1 MALESYNPSTEERIA
16 SYSET
21 SPERIEEMLEAAESA
36 QREWAATGFG
46 ERAEVMGG
54 AARLLR
60 ERASDLARLMATEM
74 GKPLTEGRSEAE
86 KCARVCDYYA
96 GNAEAHLEDRPIPTD
111 AARSYVTYR
120 PLGVLLAVMP
130 WNFPFWQVFRFLA
143 PSLMAGNAAL
153 LKHSS
158 NVTGCALRIGEI
170 IRGAGF
176 PEGLFDVL
184 VLPSDKVSDVIA
196 DPRVRGV
203 SLTGST
209 PAGISVGSSAG
220 ASLIP
225 SVLELGG
232 SDPYVILADA
242 DLRAAA
248 ETCAFSRLINAGQ
261 CCISAKRMIVERK
274 VSFDFCDLLIER
286 MAARTMGDPLEGGV
300 DVGPM
305 ARADLREEIHGQVRR
320 SVKMG
325 ASVALGCEMPGG
337 RGWFYPPSV
346 LTGVSKGMP
355 AFDEET
361 FGPVAAV
368 LEAADEEE
376 CIRLANDTS
385 FGLGAAVFTSD
396 VEKGERIAAD
406 RLRAGC
412 CFVNTFV
419 RSDPRLPF
427 GGIKGSGY
435 GRELSREGIL
445 EFVNAKTVYRA

>member
-1 MALESYNPSTEERIA
+1 MALSSYNPSTEERIA
-16 SYSET
+16 SYEET
-21 SPERIEEMLEAAESA
+21 SPGGVEKMLSAAESA
-36 QREWAATGFG
+36 QREWAAATFE
-46 ERAEVMGG
+46 ERS
-54 AARLLR
+54 AAMSKAAQLLR
-60 ERASDLARLMATEM
+60 ERADDLGRLMATEM
-74 GKPLTEGRSEAE
+74 GKPVSEGRSEAE
-86 KCARVCDYYA
+86 KCAWVCDYYA
-96 GNAEAHLEDRPIPTD
+96 RNAELHLADRIVPTD
-111 AARSYVTYR
+111 AAKSYVTYR

-158 NVTGCALRIGEI
+158 NVTGCALRIGELI
-170 IRGAGF
+170 ARAGF
-176 PEGLFDVL
+176 PKGLFGVL
-184 VLPSDKVSDVIA
+184 VLPSDRVAEIIR
-196 DPRVRGV
+196 DPRIRGA

-209 PAGISVGSSAG
+209 PAGISVGGSAG

-232 SDPYVILADA
+232 SDPYVVLADA

-248 ETCAFSRLINAGQ
+248 ETCALSRLINGGQ
-261 CCISAKRMIVERK
+261 CCISAKRIVVEK
-274 VSFDFCDLLIER
+274 SVASDFCDLLKQR
-286 MAARTMGDPLEGGV
+286 MAARRMGDPLREDV

-305 ARADLREEIHGQVRR
+305 ARADLRDEIHRQVQQ
-320 SVKMG
+320 SVEMG
-325 ASVALGCEMPGG
+325 ASVVLGCEVPEG

-346 LTGVSKGMP
+346 LSGVTKGMP

-361 FGPVAAV
+361 FGPVAALV
-368 LEAADEEE
+368 EGADEEE

-406 RLRAGC
+406 GLQAGC

-445 EFVNAKTVYRA
+445 EFVNVKTVYRA